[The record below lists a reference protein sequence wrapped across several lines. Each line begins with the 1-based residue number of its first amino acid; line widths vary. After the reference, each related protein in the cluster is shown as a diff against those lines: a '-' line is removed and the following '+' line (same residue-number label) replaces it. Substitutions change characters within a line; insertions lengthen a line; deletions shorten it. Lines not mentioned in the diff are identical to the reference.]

1 MKIFPLKPMSNYD
14 RFKNLVKIMEY
25 NQKLKMAQ
33 KADLNAFPPISLSKM
48 QSKIIYT
55 QYKKQSEKA

>member
-33 KADLNAFPPISLSKM
+33 KADLNASPADKFVKNA
-48 QSKIIYT
+48 K
-55 QYKKQSEKA
+55 